1 MRKTHKNNNSIKCDT
16 LYTIQTSKTMIGY
29 TDNMIKNTN
38 KKTKDYIMNKMTIT
52 NTRNIK
58 VQKLDY
64 VEPKDVYRHTIRS
77 HSKVRYITG
86 GYKPY
91 VSISSVYKAKFA
103 AFKTPD
109 VISHIAKYR
118 KSDKE
123 AA

>member
-1 MRKTHKNNNSIKCDT
+1 MRNKNKNNKKDN
-16 LYTIQTSKTMIGY
+16 TM
-29 TDNMIKNTN
+29 T
-38 KKTKDYIMNKMTIT
+38 KMTIT
-52 NTRNIK
+52 NTKNIK

-109 VISHIAKYR
+109 VISHITKFR
-118 KSDKE
+118 KSDRE